1 MVRQALSSKY
11 TVVPMRCMN
20 FRTVES
26 VTHADYPF
34 HKYWTIIYKG
44 QIRLTEY
51 VLTYMRDKQ
60 GASSGLETGAADL
73 RHCIYAHV
81 TCQRQVPLSLI

>member
-11 TVVPMRCMN
+11 TVDPMRCIN

-26 VTHADYPF
+26 VAHADYPF

-44 QIRLTEY
+44 QVCLTEY
-51 VLTYMRDKQ
+51 VLTNMRDKQ
-60 GASSGLETGAADL
+60 GASSGPETGAADL
-73 RHCIYAHV
+73 RYCIYAHA